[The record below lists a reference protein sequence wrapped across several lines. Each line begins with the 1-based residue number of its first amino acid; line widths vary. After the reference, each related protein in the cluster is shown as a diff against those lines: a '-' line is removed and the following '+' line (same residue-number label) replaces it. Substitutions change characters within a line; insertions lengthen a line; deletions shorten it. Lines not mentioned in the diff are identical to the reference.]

1 MIIPLPS
8 ILRVSANA
16 YTILQETFEQVFLR
30 GIGED
35 WFSGIAYGRSRDS
48 EILVLGDT
56 IAVPSGH
63 AAADIQTPHPTT
75 TAISISSVATA
86 IANRTASTPYN
97 KVPSI
102 IASPPP
108 SRALLV
114 SENGIEL
121 NVSVSAASAA
131 SETSSSLDAL
141 RAGSSL
147 ASASNYSPCL
157 LLRRAEPTSLG
168 SSLSAE
174 DSEIDTG
181 FFPSNSP
188 SSPSTLRSIPSPFPF
203 PFLTPRS
210 EPFSSINS
218 DFSSPLSSSSTR
230 PPTGTN
236 SNGVTPTWT
245 STDESTAL
253 STPSEMPSSTDLT
266 SLSASGFPTSITVL
280 PSATSLSSDPDE
292 SDTATT
298 TFVFPTPSSS
308 ISPSTPFSPSFTTL
322 PSPTISEA
330 STDGA
335 SSSSSSGTDASTTF
349 SETSSVVSTST
360 MDNTSSVST
369 TTGDSTSTSAS
380 TTDSTDAGTST
391 STGFDTSL
399 SVTNTETIPTSTSS
413 EFSFSLTSLPSISVS
428 GTSSDPQTISN
439 LPSSSL
445 SLSPSPSGTQISTV
459 FSGNEPSSTSFPFLT
474 SRSSRHMSA
483 TVIMSSTITMKGQ
496 SSSALE
502 TITTTFVTSRAGGT
516 PMTIT
521 SVVVGPSGSLN
532 DGTSSRRNMSSG
544 AIAGIAIVSALAVI
558 TVALW
563 ICFAVRRRR
572 RRYVHRN
579 THYSVAGRASS
590 YSPDGSGGPGM
601 RSLRSSMALR
611 SGYGLPGRG
620 RSNSSGLLPIRTS
633 PLQGEDDD
641 ELDAM
646 HSSSAHSG
654 PGSLEAGMMTQ
665 VNPVAPAH
673 TTYTVGY
680 PILPGWRT
688 TDAGGANLGDS
699 AADRIRGG
707 AGSAV
712 FKNERFS
719 PDGTG
724 NREWA
729 RQLLDAAG
737 IGSSTAASNMPS
749 RPGSS
754 GFYGQDFRYPKRA
767 SFVLGSLPP
776 APRARSASPP
786 ELMTGVGAAVARSTL
801 LPTRSETFD
810 IKDTRRSTITRS
822 NSNSAFQRRSL
833 PPSAWPVID
842 TSRSMSKGKE
852 KDASS
857 SPVRANEPNT
867 ETFGRTR
874 SHSGSAEN
882 SSSGHGHGQSSRVVT
897 SSQGHRSATASGE
910 NERTFNSSSGSGST
924 GSHQGG
930 TGAATQSQ
938 SQSQN
943 LIYSRKQ
950 SKRRSNSM
958 DGGLFARAA
967 SLARGSLRTHQ
978 GRPSSSGIL
987 FNDVEVTAKRPP
999 SPVSRLVPSV
1009 PISSSTST
1017 LTPSTPTIGAVIPP
1031 SPAPSRVPSALLR
1044 QQSPG
1049 PISLPPRSPSALM
1062 MMRAS
1067 GTGLRD
1073 SGVGLPV
1080 ILATPSPLPTPDFLR
1095 HSHHHHIPDGRL
1107 DPRLAARLQEIHN
1120 VQSSMSTVGLKDNED
1135 YSRPILPLVKNR
1147 DNRDSLTSASSEY
1160 SQPSRPE
1167 SDDDRTPTQPNM
1179 RM

>member
-30 GIGED
+30 GSGED
-35 WFSGIAYGRSRDS
+35 WFSGIAHDRSRDS
-48 EILVLGDT
+48 GILVLGDT
-56 IAVPSGH
+56 IAIPSGH
-63 AAADIQTPHPTT
+63 AAADTQSPHPTT
-75 TAISISSVATA
+75 AAISISSVATA
-86 IANRTASTPYN
+86 AANWTASTPCN
-97 KVPSI
+97 EVPSI
-102 IASPPP
+102 TASPPP

-114 SENGIEL
+114 SENGNGL
-121 NVSVSAASAA
+121 NVSVSVASAA

-141 RAGSSL
+141 WAGSSL
-147 ASASNYSPCL
+147 ARASSYSPCL
-157 LLRRAEPTSLG
+157 LLRRAEPASFG
-168 SSLSAE
+168 SFPSAE
-174 DSEIDTG
+174 DSEIDAG
-181 FFPSNSP
+181 FFPSNNP
-188 SSPSTLRSIPSPFPF
+188 SSPSTLRSIPSPFQS
-203 PFLTPRS
+203 LTPRS
-210 EPFSSINS
+210 EPFSSTNS
-218 DFSSPLSSSSTR
+218 DFSSPFSSLSTR
-230 PPTGTN
+230 LPTGTS
-236 SNGVTPTWT
+236 SNGVTSTWT

-253 STPSEMPSSTDLT
+253 STSSEMSSSTDLT
-266 SLSASGFPTSITVL
+266 SLSASGFPTSITIF

-292 SDTATT
+292 SDTATLT
-298 TFVFPTPSSS
+298 
-308 ISPSTPFSPSFTTL
+308 
-322 PSPTISEA
+322 SPTISEA
-330 STDGA
+330 STDGT
-335 SSSSSSGTDASTTF
+335 SSSSSSSTDASTTF
-349 SETSSVVSTST
+349 LETSSVVSAST

-369 TTGDSTSTSAS
+369 STGDSTSTSTSAS
-380 TTDSTDAGTST
+380 TTSSTDAGTSS
-391 STGFDTSL
+391 STGFDTSS
-399 SVTNTETIPTSTSS
+399 SVTSTETIPTSTSS
-413 EFSFSLTSLPSISVS
+413 EFTFTPTSLPSISTS
-428 GTSSDPQTISN
+428 GTSSDPQTTSDF
-439 LPSSSL
+439 PSSS
-445 SLSPSPSGTQISTV
+445 SPSSSSGTQFSTV

-474 SRSSRHMSA
+474 SSSSRHMYA
-483 TVIMSSTITMKGQ
+483 TVIMSSTITAEGQ
-496 SSSALE
+496 SSSSALE
-502 TITTTFVTSRAGGT
+502 TITTTFVTSRAGGA

-532 DGTSSRRNMSSG
+532 DGASSRRNMSSG
-544 AIAGIAIVSALAVI
+544 AIAGIAIVSALAVL

-579 THYSVAGRASS
+579 MHYSVAGRASS
-590 YSPDGSGGPGM
+590 YSPDGSAGPGM
-601 RSLRSSMALR
+601 RSLRSSMALG
-611 SGYGLPGRG
+611 SGYGVPGRG

-641 ELDAM
+641 DLDAM

-654 PGSLEAGMMTQ
+654 PGSLEAGMMTH

-688 TDAGGANLGDS
+688 TDARGANLGDA

-707 AGSAV
+707 AGSAAV
-712 FKNERFS
+712 KNERTS

-737 IGSSTAASNMPS
+737 IGSSAAASNVPS
-749 RPGSS
+749 RPGPS
-754 GFYGQDFRYPKRA
+754 GSFGQDFRYPKRA
-767 SFVLGSLPP
+767 SFVLGSLAP

-786 ELMTGVGAAVARSTL
+786 ELMTGVGAAAARSTL

-810 IKDTRRSTITRS
+810 ANLSSLKDTRRTTITRS
-822 NSNSAFQRRSL
+822 NSNSTFQRRSL

-842 TSRSMSKGKE
+842 TSRSMGKGKE
-852 KDASS
+852 KDGPS

-867 ETFGRTR
+867 ETFGRAR
-874 SHSGSAEN
+874 SHSGSAEL
-882 SSSGHGHGQSSRVVT
+882 SSSGHGHGLSSRVVT
-897 SSQGHRSATASGE
+897 SSQGHGSATASGE
-910 NERTFNSSSGSGST
+910 NEGTSSSGSGSGST

-930 TGAATQSQ
+930 TGAATQTQ
-938 SQSQN
+938 TQN
-943 LIYSRKQ
+943 LIYARKQ

-958 DGGLFARAA
+958 DGGFFARAA

-978 GRPSSSGIL
+978 RRPSSSGIL
-987 FNDVEVTAKRPP
+987 FNDVDVTEKRPP

-1009 PISSSTST
+1009 PLSSSTST
-1017 LTPSTPTIGAVIPP
+1017 LTPGTPAIGAVIPP

-1067 GTGLRD
+1067 GSGLRD

-1080 ILATPSPLPTPDFLR
+1080 ILATPSPLPTPDFLH

-1135 YSRPILPLVKNR
+1135 YSRPILPLVKNG
-1147 DNRDSLTSASSEY
+1147 DNRDSMTSASSEY

-1167 SDDDRTPTQPNM
+1167 SDDDRTPVQPNM